1 MFTSTILTTAL
12 NGACVQERRSKLPL
26 NKPQR
31 PEKPHELD
39 YLPSVKAH
47 RHI

>member
-1 MFTSTILTTAL
+1 MFTSTILTNAL
-12 NGACVQERRSKLPL
+12 DGACVQERRSKLPL

-47 RHI
+47 RHD

>member
-1 MFTSTILTTAL
+1 MFTSTNLTTAL
-12 NGACVQERRSKLPL
+12 NGACVQERRSKLSL

-39 YLPSVKAH
+39 NLPSVKVH
-47 RHI
+47 RHE